1 MQHTETIRSL
11 AKQLVYLIVIHAFS
25 LYFCS
30 YAREEIDLL
39 YSVSL
44 YFPILATLIAV
55 PIAAGFFLAT
65 KYGRPASIVLI
76 GVFSAE
82 AIYLIFDRFKSSTPI
97 VRIGSPAFWKIFYEG
112 SFGLTIM
119 LDAIGFWLA
128 IKMLLEVHKQ
138 MASRNISVQ

>member
-1 MQHTETIRSL
+1 MQLTETIRSL

-30 YAREEIDLL
+30 YAREGFDLI

-55 PIAAGFFLAT
+55 PIIAGYFLST
-65 KYGRPASIVLI
+65 RYGRPASIVLI
-76 GVFSAE
+76 GIFPAV
-82 AIYLIFDRFKSSTPI
+82 AIYLIFDRFKSTAPI
-97 VRIGSPAFWKIFYEG
+97 IRIGSSAFWKIFYEG

-119 LDAIGFWLA
+119 LDAIGFWLSL
-128 IKMLLEVHKQ
+128 KLLFEIHRGID
-138 MASRNISVQ
+138 ASRS